1 MTDGTIFLEEVK
13 EKLNSRIHA
22 LQQDLEEG
30 EKDIAGMQEYY
41 WDNYTEM
48 DEYGYENY
56 DNQQA
61 LFRQA
66 SANEEKAK
74 LMHRFM
80 KMQDSP
86 FFGRIDFIFD
96 GEDEAETFY
105 IGIGNFAEKT
115 GSVPLIYDWRA
126 PVSGLFYDFDK
137 GPASYQAPAGLIEG
151 EIASKWQYKIRNGK
165 MVYGFE
171 SDMMIDDEILKQELG
186 SNSDVQLKNIVRTIQ
201 KEQNAI
207 IRNTKDKILVI
218 QGVAGSGKTSIALH
232 RIAYLLYHDRKNL
245 KSSNILILSPNSVFA
260 DYISHILP
268 ELGEENIQEMSFD
281 IFAYKELKG
290 TVVDCEDRFHQIEH
304 RMEQKDPE
312 AERRNKEKQSQYF
325 IGLVEGFLV
334 ELEDRLMD
342 IRDIEFKG
350 MRKTEQ
356 EIIEL
361 FYYKFQHL
369 PILARMEAVMEYF
382 IDEYETLYQKDVT
395 EEEKELLTEQFM
407 KMYVTR
413 DLYEIYNWLME
424 EGGYLT
430 LPGVPYE
437 RRVLAYEDVYP
448 MLYLKHRLDGT
459 KARSNIKHLVIDEM
473 QDYSYL
479 QYVIL
484 EGMFSCKMTILGDK
498 SQTIDRESQDVMR
511 FLPKIFGKNIRKI
524 VMNKSYR
531 NTVEIARYAEKIV
544 GDTNMELFERHGK
557 EVEEASCISMDEAV
571 EKVCSRVN
579 LGEEGFET
587 AAVITMTEW
596 EAKVLYRKFQEAGM
610 EVSYIDR
617 DSTSFKKGLTVTTFY
632 MAKGLEFDQVFG
644 VSKMWNTGFAGQAKY
659 ICATRAL
666 HELYMYEI

>member
-1 MTDGTIFLEEVK
+1 MFTIF
-13 EKLNSRIHA
+13 
-22 LQQDLEEG
+22 
-30 EKDIAGMQEYY
+30 
-41 WDNYTEM
+41 
-48 DEYGYENY
+48 
-56 DNQQA
+56 
-61 LFRQA
+61 
-66 SANEEKAK
+66 
-74 LMHRFM
+74 
-80 KMQDSP
+80 
-86 FFGRIDFIFD
+86 IFP
-96 GEDEAETFY
+96 
-105 IGIGNFAEKT
+105 
-115 GSVPLIYDWRA
+115 S
-126 PVSGLFYDFDK
+126 
-137 GPASYQAPAGLIEG
+137 
-151 EIASKWQYKIRNGK
+151 
-165 MVYGFE
+165 
-171 SDMMIDDEILKQELG
+171 
-186 SNSDVQLKNIVRTIQ
+186 
-201 KEQNAI
+201 
-207 IRNTKDKILVI
+207 
-218 QGVAGSGKTSIALH
+218 H

-290 TVVDCEDRFHQIEH
+290 TVVDCEDRFHQIEQ

>member
-1 MTDGTIFLEEVK
+1 
-13 EKLNSRIHA
+13 
-22 LQQDLEEG
+22 
-30 EKDIAGMQEYY
+30 
-41 WDNYTEM
+41 
-48 DEYGYENY
+48 
-56 DNQQA
+56 
-61 LFRQA
+61 
-66 SANEEKAK
+66 
-74 LMHRFM
+74 
-80 KMQDSP
+80 
-86 FFGRIDFIFD
+86 
-96 GEDEAETFY
+96 
-105 IGIGNFAEKT
+105 
-115 GSVPLIYDWRA
+115 
-126 PVSGLFYDFDK
+126 
-137 GPASYQAPAGLIEG
+137 
-151 EIASKWQYKIRNGK
+151 

-171 SDMMIDDEILKQELG
+171 SDMMIDDQILKQELG

-245 KSSNILILSPNSVFA
+245 KSPNILILSPNSVLR

-290 TVVDCEDRFHQIEH
+290 TVVDCEDRFHQIEQ

-356 EIIEL
+356 EMIEL

-424 EGGYLT
+424 EG
-430 LPGVPYE
+430 
-437 RRVLAYEDVYP
+437 
-448 MLYLKHRLDGT
+448 
-459 KARSNIKHLVIDEM
+459 
-473 QDYSYL
+473 
-479 QYVIL
+479 
-484 EGMFSCKMTILGDK
+484 
-498 SQTIDRESQDVMR
+498 
-511 FLPKIFGKNIRKI
+511 
-524 VMNKSYR
+524 
-531 NTVEIARYAEKIV
+531 
-544 GDTNMELFERHGK
+544 LF
-557 EVEEASCISMDEAV
+557 
-571 EKVCSRVN
+571 
-579 LGEEGFET
+579 
-587 AAVITMTEW
+587 
-596 EAKVLYRKFQEAGM
+596 
-610 EVSYIDR
+610 
-617 DSTSFKKGLTVTTFY
+617 
-632 MAKGLEFDQVFG
+632 
-644 VSKMWNTGFAGQAKY
+644 
-659 ICATRAL
+659 
-666 HELYMYEI
+666 